1 MLKRFNDGLA
11 RGEAAL
17 AVSMLLLMLVVAFA
31 QALFRNLTL
40 FGVSWANA
48 ALESLDWADFILS
61 KGTLWLAF
69 LGASLAVHADKHV
82 AIDIVPR
89 MLSAKGRM
97 ILRGVVALLCCVICF
112 YLARAF
118 WAAILLNGQE
128 RPADVELLT
137 NEGAVHVCDA
147 TSAQLSELGGE
158 AGSYCYVRGFFKLLG
173 VQMDTPGAA
182 FQLISPVM
190 LMFMSVR
197 MLGNGIYLFMRIARG
212 DIHDDQAEHGFAA
225 VANEV
230 AENIAAPSDTK
241 KGG

>member
-89 MLSAKGRM
+89 LLSPKGRM
-97 ILRGVVALLCCVICF
+97 ILRGMVCFLCCLICF

-137 NEGAVHVCDA
+137 AEGPLHVCDA
-147 TSAQLSELGGE
+147 SAAQLAELNSH
-158 AGSYCYVRGFFKLLG
+158 AGPYCYVRGFFKLLG

-190 LMFMSVR
+190 LMFMSAR

-212 DIHDDQAEHGFAA
+212 DIHDDAAEHGLTG
-225 VANEV
+225 VAYEV
-230 AENIAAPSDTK
+230 AEDLDASSDTK